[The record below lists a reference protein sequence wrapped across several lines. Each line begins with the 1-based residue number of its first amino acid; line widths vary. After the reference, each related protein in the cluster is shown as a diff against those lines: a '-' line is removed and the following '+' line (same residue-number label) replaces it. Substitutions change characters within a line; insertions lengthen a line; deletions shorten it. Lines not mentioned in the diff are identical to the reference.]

1 MMKSVEIKLKT
12 LTPVY
17 TGGIDGKSE
26 QFHSQ
31 GLLGSLR
38 WWYEAVLRGQGLRAC
53 DPSRHSCL
61 YDPKSSRSPA
71 EQLCAACQVF
81 GATGY
86 ARRFRLDV
94 TSQDAP
100 AWLPREQSLN
110 IRPYGRTRG
119 WYLNPGLV
127 GAETIQLIGA
137 DQELNRMLALLRFL
151 ERHGSIGAK
160 PQLGHGVFQ
169 IEKVEAQP
177 SPDGGKNPL
186 EFSEGYQSVGELP
199 DLRVFTFFKFRFN
212 PQSLTWWTQVPG
224 IKELSRR
231 EDLAIVERQASQGM
245 APVSPALKNHIR
257 YGHQWSQSVAVWLF
271 GTLRGNERIRS
282 KISFSWAYRV
292 DSGWEIRGWLYLPQD
307 ETGRGFADYSE
318 NTRLLTAVLADSK
331 SWLQA
336 LGLQQDY
343 KIQAEVTLEPQP
355 VTWRPKTTEDV
366 QRFLRE
372 TLRARN

>member
-1 MMKSVEIKLKT
+1 VNITLRT
-12 LTPVY
+12 LTPFW
-17 TGGIDGKSE
+17 TGGIDAGQADRLHE
-26 QFHSQ
+26 T
-31 GLLGSLR
+31 GIIGSLR
-38 WWYEAVLRGQGLRAC
+38 WWYEAILRGQGVRAC

-100 AWLPREQSLN
+100 AWPLREQSLN

-127 GAETIQLIGA
+127 GTETIQLIGA

-151 ERHGSIGAK
+151 ERYGSIGAK
-160 PQLGHGVFQ
+160 PQLGHGVFR
-169 IEKVEAQP
+169 IEQVKDQSLV
-177 SPDGGKNPL
+177 DGEKNPL

-199 DLRVFTFFKFRFN
+199 DLRVFTFFKFRIN
-212 PQSLTWWTQVPG
+212 PQSPTWWTQVPG
-224 IKELSRR
+224 LRELRSRR
-231 EDLAIVERQASQGM
+231 EDWTIVEKQAAQGM
-245 APVSPALKNHIR
+245 VPVSPALKNHIR

-271 GTLRGNERIRS
+271 GTMRGNERIRS

-292 DSGWEIRGWLYLPQD
+292 DAGWEIRGWLYLPQD
-307 ETGRGFADYSE
+307 QTGRIFADYSE
-318 NTRLLTAVLADSK
+318 NTRLLNAVLADPR

-343 KIQAEVTLEPQP
+343 KLQAEVTLEPQP
-355 VTWRPKTTEDV
+355 VTWRPKTLEDV
-366 QRFLRE
+366 QRFLRDA
-372 TLRARN
+372 LRTRN

>member
-1 MMKSVEIKLKT
+1 MNSVEIKLRT
-12 LTPVY
+12 LTPIY
-17 TGGIDGKSE
+17 TGGIEGKSE
-26 QFHSQ
+26 RLHTQ
-31 GLLGSLR
+31 GMLGSMR
-38 WWYEAVLRGQGLRAC
+38 WWYEAILRGQGVRAC

-61 YDPKSSRSPA
+61 YNPNSRLNVE
-71 EQLCAACQVF
+71 EQLCGACLVF

-94 TSQDAP
+94 ISQDAP
-100 AWLPREQSLN
+100 AWPSREQALN

-127 GAETIQLIGA
+127 GMETLRLIGA
-137 DQELNRMLALLRFL
+137 ETEVNRMLALLRFL
-151 ERHGSIGAK
+151 ERYGSIGAK
-160 PQLGHGVFQ
+160 PQHGHGVFR
-169 IEKVEAQP
+169 IEEPLHKQ
-177 SPDGGKNPL
+177 DDKNPL
-186 EFSEGYQSVGELP
+186 EFPAGYQAVGELP

-212 PQSLTWWTQVPG
+212 PQSPTWWTQVPG
-224 IKELSRR
+224 LRELRSRR
-231 EDLAIVERQASQGM
+231 EDWAIIEKQAVQGM
-245 APVSPALKNHIR
+245 VPVSPALKNHIR

-307 ETGRGFADYSE
+307 QTGRIFADYAE
-318 NTRLLTAVLADSK
+318 NTRLLNSVLSDPK

-343 KIQAEVTLEPQP
+343 KVQGEVTLEPQP

-366 QRFLRE
+366 QRFLRDA
-372 TLRARN
+372 LRMRN

>member
-1 MMKSVEIKLKT
+1 MKSIEVKLRA

-26 QFHSQ
+26 QLHSQ

-38 WWYEAVLRGQGLRAC
+38 WWYEAILRGQGLRAC

-61 YDPKSSRSPA
+61 YDPKSSRSPK
-71 EQLCAACQVF
+71 EQLCEACQVF

-94 TSQDAP
+94 ISQDTP
-100 AWLPREQSLN
+100 AWPSREQALN

-127 GAETIQLIGA
+127 GAETLRLSGA
-137 DQELNRMLALLRFL
+137 ETEVSHLLALLSFL
-151 ERHGSIGAK
+151 EQYGNIGAK
-160 PQLGHGVFQ
+160 PQLGHGVFR
-169 IEKVEAQP
+169 IEDAPPIGNDANSLVFP
-177 SPDGGKNPL
+177 T
-186 EFSEGYQSVGELP
+186 GYQSVGELP
-199 DLRVFTFFKFRFN
+199 DLRTFTFFKFRFN
-212 PQSLTWWTQVPG
+212 PQSSAWWTQVPG
-224 IKELSRR
+224 LRELRSRR
-231 EDLAIVERQASQGM
+231 EDWAIVEKQAAQGM
-245 APVSPALKNHIR
+245 VPVSPALKNHIR
-257 YGHQWSQSVAVWLF
+257 YGQQWSPSVAVWLF

-282 KISFSWAYRV
+282 KISFSWAYRM

-307 ETGRGFADYSE
+307 QIRRIFADYSE
-318 NTRLLTAVLADSK
+318 NTRLLNAVLGDPK

-343 KIQAEVTLEPQP
+343 KLQADVTLEPQP
-355 VTWRPKTTEDV
+355 VTWRPKTVEDA
-366 QRFLRE
+366 QRFLGE
-372 TLRARN
+372 ALRARN